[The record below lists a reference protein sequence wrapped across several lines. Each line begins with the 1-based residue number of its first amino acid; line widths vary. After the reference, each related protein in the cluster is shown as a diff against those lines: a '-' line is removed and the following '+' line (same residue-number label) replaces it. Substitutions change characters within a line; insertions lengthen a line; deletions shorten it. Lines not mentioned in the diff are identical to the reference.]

1 MNTNDFLLRAVCY
14 EERACQL
21 LYFRCR
27 KRSKKGLL
35 QLWILRALNNP
46 QSSILNPR
54 YLENEVS
61 RATGLVFTCGNKK
74 ICLETAVFRVYR
86 EGLRREWIKNTF
98 PQVPRRQRS
107 VHKVDSRD
115 TERCWMR
122 WEISASTQSFTLREN
137 KPHELQ
143 GHDNHCF
150 QTINPKDFLP
160 FAKLRFCGGSFAV
173 ITSTLQQKLQFWI
186 FQSTGILVF
195 KWRRYSWKFHKWKRF
210 QQFWGMIFLL
220 A

>member
-1 MNTNDFLLRAVCY
+1 MANFWINTYKNWNAFPTPKISHNLGIQTISCCMQCVT
-14 EERACQL
+14 
-21 LYFRCR
+21 
-27 KRSKKGLL
+27 RSELVNFYISMSQEVKKGLL

-54 YLENEVS
+54 ERGIEVS
-61 RATGLVFTCGNKK
+61 RASVLVFTYANKK

-86 EGLRREWIKNTF
+86 EGLRREWIRNTF

-107 VHKVDSRD
+107 VHKMDSRD
-115 TERCWMR
+115 TEGCWMR
-122 WEISASTQSFTLREN
+122 WEISASTQSFTLKEN

-160 FAKLRFCGGSFAV
+160 FAKLRFSGGSFAV
-173 ITSTLQQKLQFWI
+173 IISTLQPKL
-186 FQSTGILVF
+186 
-195 KWRRYSWKFHKWKRF
+195 
-210 QQFWGMIFLL
+210 
-220 A
+220 